1 MVRLRHEI
9 PLLETQ
15 HSRLVSGAKSSAWC
29 VVMEYF
35 HIFRNGARPFA
46 EIPLGPE
53 AWLQRSEAQ
62 QQLSFLQSSMS
73 DDVVLGEQRGVNALL
88 EQWKRYTTSF
98 DDLQFQVEHMTRV
111 SEDFF
116 IAATASL
123 NVTISEQTLQ
133 YVFPHFVEV
142 GGDRCNSPQQDKV
155 ALLRSK
161 LLGQRLS
168 LPCQLCF
175 EWDKKSKRV
184 VRMEQAVDFLTPPLR
199 VVGSLADAAF
209 VFEHA
214 RVNLDGVI
222 GEF

>member
-73 DDVVLGEQRGVNALL
+73 DDVVLGSSEVSMRSSSSGSGTRPAL
-88 EQWKRYTTSF
+88 
-98 DDLQFQVEHMTRV
+98 
-111 SEDFF
+111 
-116 IAATASL
+116 
-123 NVTISEQTLQ
+123 TICSSRWST
-133 YVFPHFVEV
+133 
-142 GGDRCNSPQQDKV
+142 
-155 ALLRSK
+155 
-161 LLGQRLS
+161 
-168 LPCQLCF
+168 
-175 EWDKKSKRV
+175 
-184 VRMEQAVDFLTPPLR
+184 
-199 VVGSLADAAF
+199 
-209 VFEHA
+209 
-214 RVNLDGVI
+214 
-222 GEF
+222 